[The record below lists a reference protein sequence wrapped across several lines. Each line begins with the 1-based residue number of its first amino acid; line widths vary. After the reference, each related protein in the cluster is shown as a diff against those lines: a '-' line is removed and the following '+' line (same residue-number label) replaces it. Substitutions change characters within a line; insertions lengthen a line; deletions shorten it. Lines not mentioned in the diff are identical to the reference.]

1 MKKALVIVIVIL
13 MSSDAGNVVILTQDP
28 TTGELTQKV
37 VSADEIDAVVK
48 QHQKDNEVSAEDTQF
63 QIVEGEDQQVTA
75 ELDTARVNLSEE
87 QLMSSQM

>member
-1 MKKALVIVIVIL
+1 